1 MCDRHFHAGVKP
13 LRDKKAKTVL
23 HGFLK
28 IVFNFYHK
36 QNKLWVD
43 NKAPKFKLVKSGLV
57 SKNTKNC

>member
-28 IVFNFYHK
+28 IVFNSYHK

-43 NKAPKFKLVKSGLV
+43 NKAPKFSW
-57 SKNTKNC
+57 